1 MVGSAEVGDYDV
13 EVARAFLERLTPQ
26 NSFVVVTGPELA
38 EDDEAVV
45 ASARDGPWEEEVRY
59 GAKYRQSRIPSDL
72 AEDWD
77 SPSEIDG
84 RLKLPPMNEFIPDD
98 LSLRCDD
105 PEQVAVFEPETD
117 YRNMDPK
124 LLVDTDKLRMWHKM
138 DRTFR

>member
-1 MVGSAEVGDYDV
+1 M

-84 RLKLPPMNEFIPDD
+84 RLKLPPMNE
-98 LSLRCDD
+98 L
-105 PEQVAVFEPETD
+105 
-117 YRNMDPK
+117 
-124 LLVDTDKLRMWHKM
+124 
-138 DRTFR
+138 

>member
-1 MVGSAEVGDYDV
+1 M

-26 NSFVVVTGPELA
+26 NSFVVITGPELA
-38 EDDEAVV
+38 EDDEA
-45 ASARDGPWEEEVRY
+45 ASSAKDGPWQEEVRY

-72 AEDWD
+72 AEEWD

-84 RLKLPPMNEFIPDD
+84 RLKLPPMNEFIPNN

-105 PEQVAVFEPETD
+105 PEQLAAFDPEAD
-117 YRNMDPK
+117 YRNMEPK